1 MAVFR
6 ADGICM
12 HLPVDRTFS
21 DEIPDCILFV
31 CMDLGSGAADSADCM
46 GCRGIFMRIMEKKNS
61 YESYGNGDLSGNR
74 VLKQQSGIGMDER
87 ADRTDPCHGYD
98 DTTES

>member
-1 MAVFR
+1 MAVYCSG
-6 ADGICM
+6 GIGM
-12 HLPVDRTFS
+12 HLPAERTFS
-21 DEIPDCILFV
+21 DEIPDRILFI

-46 GCRGIFMRIMEKKNS
+46 GCCRIFMRIMEKKNS
-61 YESYGNGDLSGNR
+61 YESYGNGDLAGNR
-74 VLKQQSGIGMDER
+74 VLKRQSGIGMDER